1 MPDPMDEDIP
11 TMEPEELL
19 AFSNAIW
26 HLENR
31 TLPDLV
37 ADDED
42 SALNVEENGIR
53 WSLNFLT
60 DCRYRPG
67 RSRRA
72 SIQGQLSLLRE

>member
-1 MPDPMDEDIP
+1 MPDPMDEGIP

-31 TLPDLV
+31 TLV

-42 SALNVEENGIR
+42 SALSVEEIGIR